1 VTLVYIGMGSNLSNE
16 QGDSRQIM
24 SDAVHQLA
32 NIGRVVKVSGLYS
45 SKPMGPQDQPD
56 YFNAAVALETEL
68 PALDLL
74 DRLQQ
79 LERDAGRVK
88 LRHWGERTLD
98 LDILLYGQEA
108 IQSTRLTIPHVGL
121 LLRNFVVL
129 PLLDIDST
137 LQVAG
142 QPLASCAA
150 AQSDD
155 TIQQVSTDWL
165 SF

>member
-1 VTLVYIGMGSNLSNE
+1 MTVVYIGMGSNLSNE

-24 SDAVHQLA
+24 QDALHQLA
-32 NIGRVVKVSGLYS
+32 SVGQVLKVSALYG

-56 YFNAAVALETEL
+56 YLNAAVAIDTALS
-68 PALDLL
+68 PLDLL
-74 DRLQQ
+74 DYLQQ
-79 LERDAGRVK
+79 LERESGRVK

-98 LDILLYGQEA
+98 LDILLYGQEQ
-108 IQSTRLTIPHVGL
+108 IQSPRLTVPHVGL

-129 PLLDIDST
+129 PLLDIDPD
-137 LQVAG
+137 LHVAD

-155 TIQQVSTDWL
+155 TIQRVATDWL
-165 SF
+165 T